1 MSKFKCKIK
10 NQKSKSKIKVKNQ
23 NQKSKSKIKN
33 QKSKSK
39 CKVKNQSIKDR
50 RQRYGENGR
59 RNKSDFANYTQRIF
73 SEKAAAVAW
82 LMKGGDSDTL

>member
-1 MSKFKCKIK
+1 MQNQKSKIK
-10 NQKSKSKIKVKNQ
+10 VKNQSQKSKSKIKVKNQ
-23 NQKSKSKIKN
+23 KSKT
-33 QKSKSK
+33 
-39 CKVKNQSIKDR
+39 KVKNQSIKDR
-50 RQRYGENGR
+50 GQRYGENGR

>member
-1 MSKFKCKIK
+1 MQS
-10 NQKSKSKIKVKNQ
+10 QDA
-23 NQKSKSKIKN
+23 
-33 QKSKSK
+33 KSK

-50 RQRYGENGR
+50 GQRYGENGR